1 MSGPLIVLVGPMGA
15 GKSTVGELL
24 AESLGTTYRD
34 TDADVVATA
43 GKEISEIFFDEGE
56 EHFRA
61 LERQAVRD
69 ALALH
74 TGVLSLGGGAVLDEE
89 TRTLLAGHPVVY
101 LSMDVDEAVRRVG
114 LNTARPLLAVNP
126 RRQWRELMDARRHLY
141 EEVARTTVAT
151 DERTP
156 EEVARAILDAL
167 ELPEHTGDP
176 VPSGRETTRMTEQG
190 TTRIQVAGTAGT
202 DPYEVLV
209 GHRLLGELPQLIGDR
224 AKRVAVL
231 HPEALAETGEAVRED
246 LAAQGYEAIAIQLP
260 NAEEAKTVEVAAYC
274 WKALGQ
280 TGFTRTDVIVGVG
293 GGATTDVAGFVAASW
308 LRGVRWIAV
317 PTTVL
322 AMVDAAVGGKTGI
335 NTAEGKNL
343 VGAFHPPAG
352 VICDLAALDS
362 LPVNDYVS
370 GMAEIIKAGFIAD
383 PVILDL
389 VEADPQGARTPA
401 GPHTAELI
409 ERSIRVKAEV
419 VSSDLKE
426 SGLREILNY
435 GHTLAHAIEKNER
448 YKWRHG
454 AAVSIGMVFAAE
466 LGRLAGRLD
475 DATADRHRAVLE
487 SVGLP
492 LTYRGDQWPKL
503 LENMKVDKKS
513 RGDLLRFIVLDGI
526 GRPTVLEGPDPAV
539 LLAAYGEVS
548 A

>member
-1 MSGPLIVLVGPMGA
+1 MSGPLVVLVGPMGV

-24 AESLGTTYRD
+24 AARLGTTYRD
-34 TDADVVATA
+34 TDADVVAAA
-43 GKEISEIFFDEGE
+43 GKPIAEIFYDEGE

-61 LERQAVRD
+61 LERRAVEV
-69 ALALH
+69 AVAGH
-74 TGVLSLGGGAVLDEE
+74 TGVLSLGGGAVLDAA
-89 TRTLLAGHPVVY
+89 TRELLAGRPVAY

-114 LNTARPLLAVNP
+114 LGAARPLLAVNP

-141 EEVARTTVAT
+141 EEVARTVVAT
-151 DERTP
+151 DEHTP
-156 EEVARAILDAL
+156 EEVAQAIIDAL
-167 ELPEHTGDP
+167 ELPEGPAAPGVENTG
-176 VPSGRETTRMTEQG
+176 MTQQG
-190 TTRIQVAGTAGT
+190 PTRIQVAGSAGS

-209 GHRLLGELPQLIGDR
+209 GHQLLGELPQLIGDR
-224 AKRVAVL
+224 ARRVAVL
-231 HPEALAETGEAVRED
+231 HPEALAETGEAVRQD
-246 LAAQGYEAIAIQLP
+246 LADQGYEAIAIQLP

-280 TGFTRTDVIVGVG
+280 TGFTRTDVIVGIG
-293 GGATTDVAGFVAASW
+293 GGATTDVAGFVAATW

-322 AMVDAAVGGKTGI
+322 GMVDAAVGGKTGI

-352 VICDLAALDS
+352 VLCDLAALDS

-389 VEADPQGARTPA
+389 VEADPEGARTPA

-475 DATADRHRAVLE
+475 DATADRHRSVLA

-492 LTYRGDQWPKL
+492 LAYRGDQWPKL

-526 GRPTVLEGPDPAV
+526 GKPTVLEGPDPAV